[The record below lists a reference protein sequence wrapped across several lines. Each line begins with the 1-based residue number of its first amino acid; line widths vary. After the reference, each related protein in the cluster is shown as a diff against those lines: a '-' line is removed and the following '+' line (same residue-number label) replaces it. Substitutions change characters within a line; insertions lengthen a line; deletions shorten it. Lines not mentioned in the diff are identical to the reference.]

1 MSGNEPAEPPANGAA
16 PLERDVDAQQT
27 WWREQW
33 LRFPTVREDAGGGL
47 DFWAVAPDSGVYQ
60 DDWPRGERLARET
73 LAHMRRFPEGAS
85 VLRRILA
92 RIDYDSTVAQGF
104 VNHLEEVL
112 ARPHLYPVTPEETAP
127 PL

>member
-1 MSGNEPAEPPANGAA
+1 
-16 PLERDVDAQQT
+16 
-27 WWREQW
+27 
-33 LRFPTVREDAGGGL
+33 
-47 DFWAVAPDSGVYQ
+47 VAPDSGVYQ

-112 ARPHLYPVTPEETAP
+112 ARPALYPPDPDDLAP
-127 PL
+127 PR